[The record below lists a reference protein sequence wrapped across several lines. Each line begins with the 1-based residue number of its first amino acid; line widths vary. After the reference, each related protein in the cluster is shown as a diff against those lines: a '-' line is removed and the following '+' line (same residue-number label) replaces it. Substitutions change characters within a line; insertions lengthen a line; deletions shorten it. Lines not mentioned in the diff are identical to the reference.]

1 MIVGQKWTEISNL
14 IGRSLKEERCKQDNL
29 WVVSDSSLH
38 GASGIVMLD
47 PEPNERCQTAIIFG
61 YGTLNLSRSKALK
74 EAESIRENR
83 ASHLNNHTTDG
94 HEKVLEFS

>member
-1 MIVGQKWTEISNL
+1 VDRNFKFDW
-14 IGRSLKEERCKQDNL
+14 RSSKEERCKQDNL

-74 EAESIRENR
+74 EAESNKGKQSKSFEQ
-83 ASHLNNHTTDG
+83 SYY
-94 HEKVLEFS
+94 